1 MKIKK
6 IIANCKSRGQLYIYD
21 HGDSTQWISSGA
33 AFYPIF
39 DLPKFDPD
47 TICTTYDITDKQQ
60 DKMVIQREP
69 ELPGWIC
76 FDDYC
81 ENEHQVEP
89 SRMRIIA
96 QGKTLIPVLT
106 SVGIQFVDDRLLD
119 PLSDTPSDDLSFF
132 ERITDYGR
140 IYFAV
145 KQGLMITAVIA
156 PFDILTDDFV
166 DEVKSIATQ
175 CEIALYNKKAD
186 ERFADEPAENL
197 LDDEKAVEE

>member
-21 HGDSTQWISSGA
+21 HGDSTQWISSGDA
-33 AFYPIF
+33 AYPIF
-39 DLPKFDPD
+39 DLPKFDAD
-47 TICTTYDITDKQQ
+47 TICTAYDITDKQQ
-60 DKMVIQREP
+60 GKMIIQKDPEP
-69 ELPGWIC
+69 PAWIC

-96 QGKTLIPVLT
+96 QGKTIIPVLT
-106 SVGIQFVDDRLLD
+106 STGMQFIDDKLLE
-119 PLSDTPSDDLSFF
+119 PLADIPSGNLSLF
-132 ERITDYGR
+132 ERIATGGR

-145 KQGLMITAVIA
+145 KQGLMIAAVIA

-166 DEVKSIATQ
+166 DEVKNIATQ
-175 CEIALYNKKAD
+175 CEISLYNKKAD
-186 ERFADEPAENL
+186 ERRTVEPAENL

>member
-6 IIANCKSRGQLYIYD
+6 IIANCKNIGQLYIYD
-21 HGDSTQWISSGA
+21 HGDSAQWISSGDA
-33 AFYPIF
+33 AYPIF

-47 TICTTYDITDKQQ
+47 TICTAYDITDKQQ
-60 DKMVIQREP
+60 DKMVIQRLP
-69 ELPGWIC
+69 ELPTGIC

-81 ENEHQVEP
+81 ESEHQVEP

-96 QGKTLIPVLT
+96 QGKTLMPILT
-106 SVGIQFVDDRLLD
+106 SAGMQFIDDKLLE
-119 PLSDTPSDDLSFF
+119 PLADVPSDDLSLF
-132 ERITDYGR
+132 ERITDDGR
-140 IYFAV
+140 MYFAV
-145 KQGLMITAVIA
+145 KQGLMITAVIE

-186 ERFADEPAENL
+186 ERLATEPDENP

>member
-6 IIANCKSRGQLYIYD
+6 INANCKSRGQLYIYD
-21 HGDSTQWISSGA
+21 HGESTQWISSGA

-60 DKMVIQREP
+60 DKMLIQRYP
-69 ELPGWIC
+69 ALPINIC

-81 ENEHQVEP
+81 DSEQQVEP
-89 SRMRIIA
+89 SRMRIIVH
-96 QGKTLIPVLT
+96 GKTLIPVLT
-106 SVGIQFVDDRLLD
+106 SAGIQFINDRLLD
-119 PLSDTPSDDLSFF
+119 PLSDIPSDDLSFF
-132 ERITDYGR
+132 ERVTDDGQ

-145 KQGLMITAVIA
+145 KQGLMITAVIGT
-156 PFDILTDDFV
+156 FDILTDDFV

-186 ERFADEPAENL
+186 ERCTAEPAENL
-197 LDDEKAVEE
+197 LDDEKTVEV